1 MECDLVGY
9 LQVWDFKSL
18 KPESALTG
26 HGGDVKACDWHPS
39 KGAIASGS
47 KDATVKLWDPRAGDA
62 CLATLEL
69 HKAPISQ
76 VSWNQN
82 GNWLLSAS
90 RDQQLV
96 VRFSFPILLLSV
108 RQSPQQVCQ
117 RHRSTLRTAHGFDPE
132 NLPDLIHGETGSDQ

>member
-1 MECDLVGY
+1 M
-9 LQVWDFKSL
+9 QVWDFKSL

-47 KDATVKLWDPRAGDA
+47 KDATVKLWDARAGDA
-62 CLATLEL
+62 CLSTLEL

-96 VRFSFPILLLSV
+96 VWSLVQFFSVHKPVSSV
-108 RQSPQQVCQ
+108 S
-117 RHRSTLRTAHGFDPE
+117 LPE
-132 NLPDLIHGETGSDQ
+132 TQKRPADGSWV

>member
-1 MECDLVGY
+1 MVGH

-18 KPESALTG
+18 KAESALTG

-62 CLATLEL
+62 CLSTLEV

-96 VRFSFPILLLSV
+96 VRSLGQFSAIQKAVTSL
-108 RQSPQQVCQ
+108 
-117 RHRSTLRTAHGFDPE
+117 
-132 NLPDLIHGETGSDQ
+132 NLPETQKRPADWSWV

>member
-1 MECDLVGY
+1 MECDLVGS

-62 CLATLEL
+62 CLSTLEL

-90 RDQQLV
+90 RDQQLAV
-96 VRFSFPILLLSV
+96 WALVQFLSV
-108 RQSPQQVCQ
+108 HKAVSSVSLPETQKRPAD
-117 RHRSTLRTAHGFDPE
+117 RSWV
-132 NLPDLIHGETGSDQ
+132 

>member
-1 MECDLVGY
+1 MQCDLVGY

-18 KPESALTG
+18 KPESTLTG

-62 CLATLEL
+62 CLSTLEL

-96 VRFSFPILLLSV
+96 VRSLFRLFAIYKAVTSASLSET
-108 RQSPQQVCQ
+108 QKS
-117 RHRSTLRTAHGFDPE
+117 LRMGHGFDSE
-132 NLPDLIHGETGSDQ
+132 NMPDMFHGETGSDH